1 MSARF
6 AELAWQQTPIG
17 DISLRRRLEPTLSV
31 DVYEVLLG
39 EEYLMSS
46 LFTEAEEQLAHL
58 GLAPLAGQHLAVL
71 VGGLGLG
78 YTAQAALGHP
88 EVVSLAVVEALQ
100 PVIDWHVAGLLPVSE
115 SLTSDDR
122 TRFVL
127 DDFFA
132 LMRREPVETFDAIL
146 LDVDHSPRHQLNPS
160 HADLYTQ
167 DGLRRMT
174 RHLKPG
180 AVFAL
185 WSDDPPDAE
194 FGAVLAGI
202 FATTQAHV
210 VDFPN
215 PLTGGTSSNTVYV
228 AR

>member
-6 AELAWQQTPIG
+6 AELAWQRTPIG
-17 DISLRRRLEPTLSV
+17 DISLRRRREPTLDI

-46 LFTEAEEQLAHL
+46 LFTHAEEQLAHL
-58 GLAPLAGQHLAVL
+58 GLAPLEGQHLAVL

-78 YTAQAALGHP
+78 YTAQAALSHP
-88 EVVSLAVVEALQ
+88 EVASVAVVEALQ
-100 PVIDWHVAGLLPVSE
+100 PVIDWHVEGLLPASA
-115 SLTSDDR
+115 SLTDDDR

-132 LMRREPVETFDAIL
+132 LMRREPQERFDAIL
-146 LDVDHSPRHQLNPS
+146 LDVDHSPRHQLNAS
-160 HADLYTQ
+160 HADLYTPE
-167 DGLRRMT
+167 GIRRMT
-174 RHLKPG
+174 RHLAPG
-180 AVFAL
+180 GVFAL

-194 FGAVLAGI
+194 FGAVLAAA
-202 FATTQAHV
+202 FATTHAHV
-210 VDFPN
+210 VPFDN